1 MNEFFNIIDKM
12 VDTVLV
18 GGLTIGYGGLPLSQA
33 IAIVFVK
40 YLPYY
45 ISFCLLVAV
54 LYYTIKR
61 RKK

>member
-45 ISFCLLVAV
+45 IGFCLLVAF
-54 LYYTIKR
+54 LYYIIKR
-61 RKK
+61 KKK

>member
-1 MNEFFNIIDKM
+1 MSEFISIIDKM

-45 ISFCLLVAV
+45 IGFCLLVAV
-54 LYYTIKR
+54 LYYIIKR

>member
-1 MNEFFNIIDKM
+1 MSEFINIIDKM

-18 GGLTIGYGGLPLSQA
+18 GGLAIGYGGLPLSQA

-45 ISFCLLVAV
+45 IGFCLLVAV
-54 LYYTIKR
+54 LYYIIKR